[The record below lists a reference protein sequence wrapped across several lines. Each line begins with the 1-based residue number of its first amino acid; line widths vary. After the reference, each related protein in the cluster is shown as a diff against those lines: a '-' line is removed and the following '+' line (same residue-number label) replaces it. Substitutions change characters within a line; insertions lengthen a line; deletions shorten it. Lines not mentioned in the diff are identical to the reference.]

1 MVDPNFMNQ
10 GMFSPQNVP
19 TPKELWK
26 NEKSKYRVWIIL
38 FGFSILGILTL
49 SLIGLILN
57 ASNKD
62 EVVKNLISWGGSPSS
77 TLTFSKGV
85 DQEIAI
91 NNWAN
96 RFYRNDLIITPSIK
110 VTVLF
115 IGLVLYIS
123 TIIDCY
129 RKKTFSAISKW
140 STFVIGVG
148 AIIGVYQL
156 FTIWNGTPIFSYA
169 YGIYNFVG
177 YIAPILVF
185 IFVSIPINKIRNQFL
200 ISERITKLKNSPEF
214 KNFQEQMKNNQN
226 PMAGVSPF
234 INPSFNQVPKT
245 SSEENKA
252 NVNENSNLQ
261 KLRKMRIAELKVIA
275 KKLSISGYNTMKKD
289 ELIDSILRVSGEK
302 TSKGD

>member
-1 MVDPNFMNQ
+1 MINPNFMNQ

-19 TPKELWK
+19 TTKELWK
-26 NEKSKYRVWIIL
+26 NEKSKYRVWIVL
-38 FGFSILGILTL
+38 FGLSILAILVL
-49 SLIGLILN
+49 SLVGLILN
-57 ASNKD
+57 SSNKG
-62 EVVKNLISWGGSPSS
+62 EVINNLISWGKSPSS
-77 TLTFSKGV
+77 NLRFAQGV

-110 VTVLF
+110 VTILF

-129 RKKTFSAISKW
+129 RKKTFSVISKW

-156 FTIWNGTPIFSYA
+156 FTLYNGTPIFSYA
-169 YGIYNFVG
+169 YGIYNFIG

-185 IFVSIPINKIRNQFL
+185 IFVSVPINKIRNQFL

-214 KNFQEQMKNNQN
+214 KNFQNQMKNNQN
-226 PMAGVSPF
+226 PMASISPF
-234 INPSFNQVPKT
+234 INPAFNQTPKT
-245 SSEENKA
+245 NDENEA
-252 NVNENSNLQ
+252 NVNNNSNFQ
-261 KLRKMRIAELKVIA
+261 KLKKMKIIELKAIA
-275 KKLSISGYNTMKKD
+275 KKLSISGYNMMKKD

-302 TSKGD
+302 TSKNE

>member
-1 MVDPNFMNQ
+1 MINPNFMNQ

-38 FGFSILGILTL
+38 FGLSILGIFVL

-57 ASNKD
+57 ASDKD
-62 EVVKNLISWGGSPSS
+62 EVVKNLISWGKSPSS
-77 TLTFSKGV
+77 TLRFAQGV
-85 DQEIAI
+85 DQDIAI
-91 NNWAN
+91 NRWAN
-96 RFYRNDLIITPSIK
+96 KFYRNDLIIIPSLK
-110 VTVLF
+110 VTILF

-129 RKKTFSAISKW
+129 RKKTFSIISKW
-140 STFVIGVG
+140 STFVIGAG

-156 FTIWNGTPIFSYA
+156 FNIYYGTPIFSYA
-169 YGIYNFVG
+169 YGIYNFIG

-226 PMAGVSPF
+226 PMGVVSPF
-234 INPSFNQVPKT
+234 MNPSFNQT
-245 SSEENKA
+245 QNNNEENTKIK
-252 NVNENSNLQ
+252 NNNSNLE
-261 KLRKMRIAELKVIA
+261 KLKKMKIIELKTIA
-275 KKLSISGYNTMKKD
+275 KKLSISGYKTMKKI
-289 ELIDSILRVSGEK
+289 ELINSILRVSGE
-302 TSKGD
+302 TSKNE